1 MLDYH
6 TDVRMQKT
14 GDRLNVDLSNPS
26 DGADP
31 TAAYVH
37 IPFCRRRCYYCDF
50 PVSIVG
56 DRPPLARQ
64 TGSTEGFGAI
74 AAYLDPLCQEIA
86 HTPGDR
92 PLTSVFLGG
101 GTPSLLEPEQVQRI
115 LNALDQKFGIA
126 AGAEI
131 SIEMDPDTVDLAKA
145 RGYQA
150 AGINR
155 VSLGVQAFQI
165 DLLQACGRTHT
176 PADIDRAID
185 SLRQAGFTNISLDLI
200 SGLPHQTPE
209 SWEESLQRAIALT
222 PTHLSIYDLIVEPQ
236 TAFSRWYQPGES
248 PLPSDQVAA
257 DLYRLAQQ
265 RLTAAGFEHYEIS
278 NYAQPGYR
286 CQHNGVY
293 WRNQPYYGFG
303 MGAASYIH
311 QQRYTRPRTRTAYF
325 DWVKDLPN
333 RPGPL
338 DVPIDPIQDTFLET
352 VMLGL
357 RLAEGLEFKAMA
369 DIFGLGLVQRLW
381 QVLTTYTDTGWI
393 EWAPVLESEHHSLR
407 DEGHPPSPRVRLSDP
422 EGFLFS
428 NVVLSDIFQVLG
440 DDPEEAP
447 CRETAESAV

>member
-1 MLDYH
+1 
-6 TDVRMQKT
+6 MQKI
-14 GDRLNVDLSNPS
+14 GDRLEADRCSPAG
-26 DGADP
+26 GAAP

-64 TGSTEGFGAI
+64 TSSNSSFGAI
-74 AAYLDPLCQEIA
+74 AQYLDPLCQEIV

-92 PLTSVFLGG
+92 PLHSVFLGG
-101 GTPSLLEPEQVQRI
+101 GTPSLLEPDQVQQI
-115 LNALDQKFGIA
+115 LTTLEQRFGMVD
-126 AGAEI
+126 GAEI
-131 SIEMDPDTVDLAKA
+131 SMEIDPDTVDADKVK
-145 RGYQA
+145 GYHA

-155 VSLGVQAFQI
+155 VSLGVQAFQL

-176 PADIDRAID
+176 PADIDRAMD

-209 SWEESLQRAIALT
+209 TWEESLQRAIALA

-236 TAFSRWYQPGES
+236 TAFSRWYQPGEL

-278 NYAQPGYR
+278 NYARPGYA

-303 MGAASYIH
+303 MGAASYMQ
-311 QQRYTRPRTRTAYF
+311 QQRYTRPRTRAAYF
-325 DWVKDLPN
+325 EWVNKLQHQ
-333 RPGPL
+333 GWQL
-338 DVPIDPIQDTFLET
+338 DVPVDPAQDTFLET

-357 RLAEGLEFKAMA
+357 RLADGLEFNAMA
-369 DIFGLGLVQRLW
+369 DIFGLAWVQHLW
-381 QVLTTYTDTGWI
+381 QFLNTYTDRGWI
-393 EWAPVLESEHHSLR
+393 EWAPVLESEHHNPQH
-407 DEGHPPSPRVRLSDP
+407 DEHPRSSRVRLTDP

-428 NVVLSDIFQVLG
+428 NVVLSDVFQAFS
-440 DDPEEAP
+440 DEPREP
-447 CRETAESAV
+447 CRETVKSAV

>member
-1 MLDYH
+1 
-6 TDVRMQKT
+6 MQKT
-14 GDRLNVDLSNPS
+14 GDRLEAHLSSPLS
-26 DGADP
+26 RAVP

-64 TGSTEGFGAI
+64 TGSNAGFRAI
-74 AAYLDPLCQEIA
+74 ADYLDPLCQEIA

-92 PLTSVFLGG
+92 PLTSVFFGG
-101 GTPSLLEPEQVQRI
+101 GTPSLLEPEQVQQI
-115 LNALDQKFGIA
+115 LNALNQQFGIA
-126 AGAEI
+126 TGAEI
-131 SIEMDPDTVDLAKA
+131 SIEIDPDTINPAKA

-155 VSLGVQAFQI
+155 VSLGVQAFQL

-185 SLRQAGFTNISLDLI
+185 TLRQTGFTNISLDLI
-200 SGLPHQTPE
+200 SGLPHQTAAT
-209 SWEESLQRAIALT
+209 WEESLQRAIALQ

-278 NYAQPGYR
+278 NYAQPGYA

-311 QQRYTRPRTRTAYF
+311 HQRYTRPRTRSAYF
-325 DWVKDLPN
+325 EWVKGLPIH
-333 RPGPL
+333 PGQL
-338 DVPIDPIQDTFLET
+338 DVPIDPVQDTFLET

-357 RLAEGLEFKAMA
+357 RLAEGLEFKTMVRL
-369 DIFGLGLVQRLW
+369 FGLGLVEHLW
-381 QVLTTYTDTGWI
+381 RFLMTYTDTGWI
-393 EWAPVLESEHHSLR
+393 EWAPVLESEHHSHQG
-407 DEGHPPSPRVRLSDP
+407 EGRPQPPRVRLSDP

-428 NVVLSDIFQVLG
+428 NVVLSDIFQAFS
-440 DDPEEAP
+440 DDPLEAP
-447 CRETAESAV
+447 YRETAESAV